1 MTNDLWEAYWSDENH
16 HDWWKQPAPEVLE
29 FIQKKHVF
37 RSSGRRASQST
48 EQKPDVLD
56 LGCGLGRHAIAFASA
71 GFCVTATDVSE
82 TAIAHLNEWAKK
94 LNLPI
99 RTKTC
104 DVLDDGFPAESF
116 DIVLS
121 YNVIYHGY
129 RVQFAQAIEHVR
141 ILLKPAGLFFFTCP
155 TRQDGKY
162 GYGEQVAPHTFL
174 CTKSITPSDIHYFAD
189 EADLDELLVG
199 FKQLSRKKDEHYW
212 DNEGVQ
218 QFGSYWQIL
227 AEKL

>member
-1 MTNDLWEAYWSDENH
+1 MTNDSWEAYWGDENH
-16 HDWWKQPAPEVLE
+16 HHWWERPAPQVLK
-29 FIQKKHVF
+29 FIK
-37 RSSGRRASQST
+37 SQSP
-48 EQKPDVLD
+48 EQKPNVLD
-56 LGCGLGRHAIAFASA
+56 LGCGLGRHAIAFAKA
-71 GFCVTATDVSE
+71 GFCVTATDASE

-94 LNLPI
+94 LNLSI

-104 DVLDDGFPAESF
+104 DFLDDIFPTESF

-129 RVQFAQAIEHVR
+129 REHFAQAIEQVR
-141 ILLKPAGLFFFTCP
+141 TLLRPAGLFFFTCP

-174 CTKSITPSDIHYFAD
+174 CTKSVTPGDIHYFAD
-189 EADLDELLVG
+189 ETDLDELLVG
-199 FKQLSRKKDEHYW
+199 FRQLSREKDEHYW
-212 DNEGVQ
+212 DNEGIQ
-218 QFGSYWQIL
+218 QFSSYWQIL